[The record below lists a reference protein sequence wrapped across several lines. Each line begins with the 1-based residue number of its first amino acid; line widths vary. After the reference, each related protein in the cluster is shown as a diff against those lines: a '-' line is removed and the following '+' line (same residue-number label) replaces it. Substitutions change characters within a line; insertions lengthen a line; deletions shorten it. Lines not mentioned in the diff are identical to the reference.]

1 MPSEPGRAGEA
12 RTSRSR
18 GAATCASSGQTRRA
32 RTVDSSAGFALQ
44 SRLLHPQMATSTPFH
59 RRPKRK
65 RLAASPEGGRGGVES
80 PPTIRRRTS
89 TMSTRRFKAAAVA
102 CGILATAGLTTAV
115 VGAAQPQGPPTGTLQ
130 LLQRNREAN
139 FRFIDVPPLQGVR
152 RTPTP
157 GDGAVITGPMRD
169 SAGSQAGRL
178 QALFTFTSPKRGQIQ
193 VSATFVLR
201 DGRICASGA
210 ETNARIDDFAVT
222 GGTGRFT
229 GARGTLRVTDGKRV
243 TSFLFTFVG

>member
-1 MPSEPGRAGEA
+1 MRSKRLAIAFQPLHVQPEYREALRAGA
-12 RTSRSR
+12 PAHP
-18 GAATCASSGQTRRA
+18 GAVVGAT
-32 RTVDSSAGFALQ
+32 V
-44 SRLLHPQMATSTPFH
+44 SRLKH
-59 RRPKRK
+59 K

-130 LLQRNREAN
+130 LLQRSREAN

-169 SAGSQAGRL
+169 SAGSQAGRV
-178 QALFTFTSPKRGQIQ
+178 QAVFTFTNARREQAQ

-201 DGRICASGA
+201 GGRISISGA
-210 ETNARIDDFAVT
+210 DTKSRTDNFAVT
-222 GGTGRFT
+222 GGTGRYT
-229 GARGTLRVTDGKRV
+229 GARGTLRVTEGKRA
-243 TSFLFTFVG
+243 TSFRFTFMG